1 MKEPYEEE
9 LAIRLGPESYAG
21 DGDIAG
27 VARTGVHA
35 GQPLS
40 SEIIT
45 ATCRPCSDM
54 GKAKCS
60 RAFWQALLRRGGV

>member
-9 LAIRLGPESYAG
+9 LAIHFGPESYAG

-40 SEIIT
+40 SEIIR
-45 ATCRPCSDM
+45 ACPDK
-54 GKAKCS
+54 GKATHS
-60 RAFWQALLRRGGV
+60 RACWQALLRRGGV